1 MMNKLKELDTR
12 QYLIVVLLSYLL
24 TFGLLGALGVR
35 EYLITN
41 YSRFVDFIVFLML
54 YVGTFVGLAYFVDW
68 LWEALNIKKIKK

>member
-24 TFGLLGALGVR
+24 TFGLLGSLGVR

-41 YSRFVDFIVFLML
+41 YSRFVDFVVFLML

>member
-12 QYLIVVLLSYLL
+12 QYLLVVLLSYLL

-41 YSRFVDFIVFLML
+41 YSRLVDFVVFLL
-54 YVGTFVGLAYFVDW
+54 IYVGAFIGLAYFVDW
-68 LWEALNIKKIKK
+68 LWKALKIEKKMK